1 MDFDFLNTDFGGTYG
16 PSGLYTYMLTILS
29 HIFTMYI
36 LFQGLSAV
44 LTCSVVSD
52 SLLPHGL

>member
-1 MDFDFLNTDFGGTYG
+1 MDFGFLNTDFGGTDG
-16 PSGLYTYMLTILS
+16 PSGLYTYMQTILS

-44 LTCSVVSD
+44 LPCSAVSD
-52 SLLPHGL
+52 PLLPHGL